1 VTVELVRELHG
12 VVTVDGGARTDLFV
26 SPAGGPPALNAR
38 ALVVDTD
45 GDFTLAATVRAELRS
60 TFDAGALL
68 LWRDETTW
76 AKLALELSQEG
87 RPTVVSVVTRGTS
100 DDCNSVALPEAA
112 ARLRVARAGEACAFH
127 LRSGDRWEL
136 IRHFTLG
143 PGPLAAGV
151 LAQSPTGGGCVAEFS
166 EVELAARTL
175 GDVRGGD

>member
-1 VTVELVRELHG
+1 MNVTVVPELRAPVM
-12 VVTVDGGARTDLFV
+12 VAAGARTDLFV
-26 SPAGGPPALNAR
+26 SPAGSPPLLNAE

-68 LWRDETTW
+68 LWRDEATW
-76 AKLALELSQEG
+76 AKLAVELSPEG

-112 ARLRVARAGEACAFH
+112 ARLRVARLGAACAFH
-127 LRSGDRWEL
+127 LWSGERWEL

-143 PGPLAAGV
+143 PGPLAAGL
-151 LAQSPTGGGCVAEFS
+151 LAQSPTGDGCAAAFS
-166 EVELAARTL
+166 DVELAARTL
-175 GDVRGGD
+175 GDVRSGE